1 MIMARLGKV
10 LLLLAFIIYPLWLH
24 SAIAKSES
32 GGQQLLLVLLPLLIG
47 ASWVV
52 FHSVRRRWWPL
63 LGLAISALLAYLVL
77 GEHERIGLIAV
88 NGITHASLN
97 LFLLWFFGH
106 TLFGGREPLI
116 SRISRLVQGQLY
128 PEVVSYTR
136 YVTLAWSIYF
146 AMQVVVS
153 ALLYFLAPITAWSFF
168 INVLNL
174 PLLALMF
181 IGEHIYRGI
190 AHPDHPRASILRSIE
205 AYSKDLATQR
215 NSNRS

>member
-1 MIMARLGKV
+1 MARLGRI
-10 LLLLAFIIYPLWLH
+10 LLLLAFVVYPLWLH
-24 SAIAKSES
+24 SAIAKNES
-32 GGQQLLLVLLPLLIG
+32 GGQQLLLVLLPLLVG
-47 ASWVV
+47 VSWVV
-52 FHSVRRRWWPL
+52 FRSVRRVWWPL
-63 LGLAISALLAYLVL
+63 LGLLVVVLAAYLVV

-116 SRISRLVQGQLY
+116 SRISRLVQGRLY
-128 PEVVSYTR
+128 PEVVNYTR
-136 YVTLAWSIYF
+136 YVTVAWSLFF

-153 ALLYFLAPITAWSFF
+153 ALLYFLAPIAAWSFF

-181 IGEHIYRGI
+181 VGEYIYRGI
-190 AHPDHPRASILRSIE
+190 AHPDHPHASILRSIE
-205 AYSKDLATQR
+205 VYAKDLATPR
-215 NSNRS
+215 ESNRS

>member
-1 MIMARLGKV
+1 MVRLGKA
-10 LLLLAFIIYPLWLH
+10 LLLLAFIVYPLWLH
-24 SAIAKSES
+24 SAIATSKS
-32 GGQQLLLVLLPLLIG
+32 GGQQLLLVLLPLVAG

-52 FHSVRRRWWPL
+52 FRAVRRVWWPL
-63 LGLAISALLAYLVL
+63 LGVAIGALVAYLVI

-116 SRISRLVQGQLY
+116 SRISRLVHGQLY
-128 PEVVSYTR
+128 PEIVTYTR

-146 AMQVVVS
+146 AMQVGVS

-181 IGEHIYRGI
+181 IGEYIYRGI
-190 AHPDHPRASILRSIE
+190 AHPDHPHAPILRSIE
-205 AYSKDLATQR
+205 VYSKDLTMPRDQ
-215 NSNRS
+215 NRT